1 MPSTHAS
8 RVCAV
13 RSNSIRPTQAQ
24 SVPCVVWAICSCHR
38 SNTRRTTTERGSHPV
53 EKAAGRPATMTARR
67 DTVAPL
73 GSWSWNGSADGN
85 SNSRF
90 RSIPAC
96 MSASGQLRR
105 TWSAEWAF
113 DGGNSLK
120 ADMISLRGY
129 STTETDPRAGSEPQ
143 FYPVEG
149 ERFAWLRN
157 EPDNE
162 LFC

>member
-1 MPSTHAS
+1 
-8 RVCAV
+8 
-13 RSNSIRPTQAQ
+13 
-24 SVPCVVWAICSCHR
+24 
-38 SNTRRTTTERGSHPV
+38 
-53 EKAAGRPATMTARR
+53 
-67 DTVAPL
+67 
-73 GSWSWNGSADGN
+73 
-85 SNSRF
+85 
-90 RSIPAC
+90 